1 MVFNKSYYIL
11 FTVLFNLVMWTEGKI
26 TPLSSQFRYS
36 NHLPIYD
43 FLTIGLN
50 DMIMSVYYN
59 FQ

>member
-26 TPLSSQFRYS
+26 TPLSNQFRYS